1 MPEKTH
7 LREVTY
13 MKRAY
18 RCLSLALFLVM
29 VAGLTLMAPSP
40 GPAAAQPSIVSA
52 VSDWV
57 VARFQYRDQAALD
70 AVASQL
76 DVWEVHRDGQYA
88 LAAVSPDQY
97 RWLAEL
103 GYGPSVDGAKTELL
117 YTNAALDPRFY
128 YYDNLNYNPNNRYL
142 VDFLQ
147 SINAQYPDLT
157 EVINAGPT
165 WENLHWI
172 HPRSIYVLR
181 ITNEDPSFGS
191 ISDKP
196 AFFMHAEIH
205 AREVATPELAIRY
218 IKYLTTGYNGLGGY
232 AIDPDA
238 TWLVDH
244 NVAYILVMANPDG
257 RAVNEVDINAYR
269 RKNMDSDDGC
279 TDPYSLGVDLNR
291 NSSFKWGCCGG
302 SSGSPC
308 SETYRGPTRG
318 GEPETL
324 AFQTLFA
331 SVMQDQNGNN
341 GDDEIPPAAPEDAT
355 GTFLSLHS
363 YQDEI
368 LWPWGFGGNAP
379 NGAQLQTIGRK
390 LGYYSGLTPTQFLY
404 TVDGDTYDW
413 TYGKFGIA
421 SFLYEVGPAYGSC
434 GDFFPSYGCIDGI
447 DGMPRAFWNEMWDS
461 FQYLHKIART
471 PYMTS
476 YGPDAQSLAVS
487 PASVPQGTPVQLTA
501 NIADHRYSSDPKTN
515 VAAAEYFVDT
525 PGADGTGIPMTAS
538 DGSFGGLTENVLA
551 TVDTSSLAVGTH
563 YILVHGKGANNYWGP
578 LTAIFVEVTEP
589 EPTGTVHV
597 HAMKITYRSAFV
609 GYAISGLVKVLD
621 QENLPVGGAVVSGI
635 YTLPNG
641 STKPAQ
647 ATTLSTGLALLK
659 LKGLQTGTYELC
671 VTDIAKSGYTYDPDQ
686 NRITCKDLV
695 IP

>member
-1 MPEKTH
+1 
-7 LREVTY
+7 
-13 MKRAY
+13 MKRVY

-29 VAGLTLMAPSP
+29 VAGLTLMAPSTS
-40 GPAAAQPSIVSA
+40 PAAAQQSQA
-52 VSDWV
+52 TEVSDWV
-57 VARFQYRDQAALD
+57 VARFEYRDQAALD

-76 DVWEVHRDGQYA
+76 DIWEVHRDEQYA
-88 LAAVSPDQY
+88 LAAVSPDQFQ
-97 RWLAEL
+97 RLADL
-103 GYGPSVDGAKTELL
+103 GYRPTVDKVKTGLL
-117 YTNAALDPRFY
+117 SINAALDPRFY
-128 YYDNLNYNPNNRYL
+128 YYDNYNYNSNNRYL
-142 VDFLQ
+142 VDFLTDT
-147 SINAQYPDLT
+147 NDQYPGLT
-157 EVINAGPT
+157 EVFNAGPT
-165 WENLHWI
+165 WQNLQWI
-172 HPRSIYVLR
+172 YPRSILVLR

-191 ISDKP
+191 IGDKP
-196 AFFMHAEIH
+196 AFFLHAEIH

-218 IKYLTTGYNGLGGY
+218 VKYLTTGFGGLGGY
-232 AIDPDA
+232 GIDADA

-257 RAVNEVDINAYR
+257 RVMNEDDINYYR

-279 TDPYSLGVDLNR
+279 GDPDSWGVDLNR

-308 SETYRGPTRG
+308 AETYRGPTRG
-318 GEPETL
+318 GEPETQ
-324 AFQTLFA
+324 AFQSFFA
-331 SVMQDQNGNN
+331 SVMQDQNGPN
-341 GDDEIPPAAPEDAT
+341 GDDEIPPAAPDDAT

-421 SFLYEVGPAYGSC
+421 SFLYEVGPTYGSC
-434 GDFFPSYGCIDGI
+434 ADFFPAYGCIDGI

-476 YGPDAQSLAVS
+476 YGPDAQSLGVS
-487 PASVPQGTPVQLTA
+487 PASVPQGTTVELTA

-525 PGADGTGIPMTAS
+525 PGSDGAGTPMAAG
-538 DGSFGGLTENVLA
+538 DGSFGGLTENVVA
-551 TVDTSSLAVGTH
+551 MVDTSTLPVGTH
-563 YILVHGKGANNYWGP
+563 YILVHGKGTNNYWGP
-578 LTAIFVEVTEP
+578 FTAVFLQVTEP
-589 EPTGTVHV
+589 EPTGTLHV
-597 HAMKITYRSAFV
+597 HAMKVTYRQARV
-609 GYAISGLVKVLD
+609 GYAISGQVKVLD
-621 QENLPVGGAVVSGI
+621 QDRLPVGGAVVGGI

-641 STKPAQ
+641 STQSAQ
-647 ATTLSTGLALLK
+647 GTTLSNGVALLK
-659 LKGLQTGTYELC
+659 LKGPVAGTYELC
-671 VTDIAKSGYTYDPDQ
+671 VTDVVKSGYTYDPDQ
-686 NRITCKDLV
+686 NRITCRTLV